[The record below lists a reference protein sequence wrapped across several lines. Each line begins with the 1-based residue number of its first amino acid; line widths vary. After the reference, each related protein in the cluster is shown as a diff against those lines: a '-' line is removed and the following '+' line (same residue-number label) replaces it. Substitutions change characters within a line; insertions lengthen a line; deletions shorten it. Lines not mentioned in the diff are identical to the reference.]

1 MAGVTKGTN
10 WALGGTSADYSSAG
24 SFGFIPAI
32 WSGKLVE
39 RFYDATV
46 FGAIANTDYEGE
58 IRGYGD
64 TVQIRTIP
72 TITIGDYTIGQ
83 SIKAAYQQ
91 PSSAKVELSIN
102 KAKYFAFQVDKI
114 DAMQSD
120 LNLMDLWAQSAG
132 EQMKVEIDKGILG
145 SIYADVAAA
154 NKGQTAGRISQKVG
168 LGVVAGGTNGSNS
181 LAISNATN
189 SVLATIVK
197 LGQVLDEQNCP
208 ETGRWLVIPAWFA
221 ARLKLSDIRDA
232 SITADQS
239 SVLRNGRIGM
249 IDRFE
254 VFISNNVYA
263 ETQGTAKL
271 FHVLAG
277 HKKAL
282 TFASQM
288 TEMETLP
295 NPETFGSLVRGLNV
309 YGFKVVDPNLIA
321 EAIVMEANFV

>member
-1 MAGVTKGTN
+1 MAGVNKGTN
-10 WALGGTSADYSSAG
+10 WALGGTSADYSSTG

-83 SIKAAYQQ
+83 SIKTAYQQ
-91 PSSAKVELSIN
+91 PSSAKVELAIN

-120 LNLMDLWAQSAG
+120 LNLMDQWAQAAG
-132 EQMKVEIDKGILG
+132 EQMKVAIDKSILE
-145 SIYADVAAA
+145 SIYTDPVAV
-154 NKGQTAGRISQKVG
+154 NKGATAGRISGNVG
-168 LGVVAGGTNGSNS
+168 LGTTGTSGSNAVS
-181 LAISNATN
+181 ITN
-189 SVLATIVK
+189 LTVLRNIVN

-208 ETGRWLVIPAWFA
+208 ETGRWLVIPAWYA
-221 ARLKLSDIRDA
+221 SKLKLSDIRDA
-232 SITADQS
+232 SITADSS
-239 SVLRNGRIGM
+239 SVLRNGRLGM

-254 VFISNNVYA
+254 VFISNNVFKA
-263 ETQGTAKL
+263 ETVG
-271 FHVLAG
+271 FYVMAG

-288 TEMETLP
+288 SDMETLP
-295 NPETFGSLVRGLNV
+295 NPESFGSLVRGLNV
-309 YGFKVVDPNLIA
+309 YGFKVVDPTLIA
-321 EAIVMEANFV
+321 TSFVKDGGFA